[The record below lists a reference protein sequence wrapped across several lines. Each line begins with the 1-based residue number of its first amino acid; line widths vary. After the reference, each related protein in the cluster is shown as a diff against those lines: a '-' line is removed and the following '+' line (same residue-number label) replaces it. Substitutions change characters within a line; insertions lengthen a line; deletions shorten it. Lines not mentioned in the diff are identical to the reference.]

1 MATMFDDVV
10 VQVLLPL
17 ATTMAIFAGVAVIR
31 YHFHYGGE
39 RGVLILYIW
48 VSNTA

>member
-17 ATTMAIFAGVAVIR
+17 ATTMAIFAVAVIR